1 MEKKV
6 AIITGATGG
15 MGAVTAE
22 AIAKQGFVTI
32 LVGRS
37 RQKGLEVLEVIKK
50 KTQNPD
56 VFFMLTDLSSQQS
69 IRELVIVFKSKYN
82 RLDLLVN
89 NVGAVFSKRITTV
102 DGIEMT
108 FALNHL
114 SYFLLT
120 NLLLDILKSSNP
132 GRIVNISSATHSG
145 VKEKNIEDWQG
156 QKKYSMI
163 QAYHRS
169 KLANLLF
176 TYELDRR
183 LKGSGVTV
191 NAVKPGFTK
200 SELGKN
206 AGGFI
211 SIILRLMSVLMT
223 KSTEEGAETAIYL
236 STSNEVDGISG
247 KYYDKKNQITSSKS
261 SYDTKL
267 ALQLWNLSEKL
278 TKLN

>member
-22 AIAKQGFVTI
+22 AIAKQNFITI
-32 LVGRS
+32 LVGRN
-37 RQKGLEVLEVIKK
+37 QTKGLEVVQAIKA

-56 VFFMLTDLSSQQS
+56 VVFMQADLSSQQS
-69 IRELVIVFKSKYN
+69 IRDLATAFKSTYN

-89 NVGAVFSKRITTV
+89 NAGAVFSKRLTTV

-114 SYFLLT
+114 SYYLLT
-120 NLLLDILKSSNP
+120 NLLLDVLKQSKPS
-132 GRIVNISSATHSG
+132 RIVNVSSATHNG
-145 VKEKNIEDWQG
+145 VKEENIKDWQG
-156 QKKYSMI
+156 EKKYSMI

-176 TYELDRR
+176 TYELNRR
-183 LKGSGVTV
+183 LKGSSVTV

-200 SELGKN
+200 SGLGKG
-206 AGGFI
+206 AGGFM
-211 SIILRLMSVLMT
+211 SLILRLMSALMAR
-223 KSTEEGAETAIYL
+223 STEEGAETAIYL
-236 STSNEVDGISG
+236 ATSKDVEGISG
-247 KYYDKKNQITSSKS
+247 KYYDKQNQIASSKA
-261 SYDTKL
+261 SYDTQL
-267 ALQLWNLSEKL
+267 ASELWQLSAKL
-278 TKLN
+278 THIG